1 MLGKE
6 DACPRERFFAEARK
20 RDDGDVDASPRS
32 DDDAFG
38 GHP

>member
-20 RDDGDVDASPRS
+20 RDDGD
-32 DDDAFG
+32 G
-38 GHP
+38 GRIAEER